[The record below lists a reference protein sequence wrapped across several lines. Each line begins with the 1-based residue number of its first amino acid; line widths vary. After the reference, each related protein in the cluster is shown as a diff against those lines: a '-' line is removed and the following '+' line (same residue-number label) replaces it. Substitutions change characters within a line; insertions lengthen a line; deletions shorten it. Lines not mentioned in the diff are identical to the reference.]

1 MKERNLFISALIVFG
16 SMILSVQRV
25 KAEDY
30 LCSFELSN
38 LNRKGEY
45 EQRRYKRSGRQ
56 FEVKYA
62 NQKVIFEILKETNKF
77 LILTNSFSNIHPE
90 VMVTLIDKKT
100 KEVYENYLHI
110 KERGKPA
117 YPSFGKCVL
126 YN

>member
-1 MKERNLFISALIVFG
+1 MTSCFERLVFG

-77 LILTNSFSNIHPE
+77 LILTNSFSNIH
-90 VMVTLIDKKT
+90 LHSS
-100 KEVYENYLHI
+100 ENWKYVCFCF
-110 KERGKPA
+110 RGI
-117 YPSFGKCVL
+117 
-126 YN
+126 